1 MNKELKSALTDV
13 RTALNNI
20 KRESNKKTRMEALL
34 EVGPRLDRIAAS
46 ANDGY
51 TALARAV
58 NELVQVNELG
68 DP

>member
-1 MNKELKSALTDV
+1 MNKEVESALNDV
-13 RTALNNI
+13 RIALNSI
-20 KRESNKKTRMEALL
+20 KRESNKETRMEALL

-51 TALARAV
+51 RALNRAV
-58 NELVQVNELG
+58 NALG